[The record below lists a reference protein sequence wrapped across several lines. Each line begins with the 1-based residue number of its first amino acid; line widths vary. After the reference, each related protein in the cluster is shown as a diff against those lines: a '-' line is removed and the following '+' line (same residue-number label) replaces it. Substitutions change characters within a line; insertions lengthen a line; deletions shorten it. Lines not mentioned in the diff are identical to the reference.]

1 MAELILF
8 TISSLPVFL
17 LGMFIYKKDRNK
29 EPWKLLVKL
38 FVGGILSCFLVLI
51 VSAILGALF
60 PILSA
65 DSSTLNLFELIIHV
79 FIGVALVEECCK
91 WIFAYKFSY
100 NDEHFDEIYDMIIYN
115 VFVALG
121 FAFFENLLY
130 VYENG
135 IMTGIIRAISAVLGH
150 GGKDSGA
157 VSNKIIEKDLNLTIA
172 KELYNALGQRGAIV
186 LLIRDGDY
194 DLSSSNYSRKRSDLY
209 NRAKMI
215 NESKANMFI
224 SIHLNSDVNSSY
236 RGIQLFYNSINKENK
251 LIAEAIYSSLENNIN
266 NIRDNKEYNDYYM
279 YKNIKVP
286 GILIECGFI
295 SNPYDNYNLRQ
306 NSYRERLIN
315 LIVDGII
322 NYYN

>member
-29 EPWKLLVKL
+29 EPLKLLVKL

-51 VSAILGALF
+51 VSGILGALF

-65 DSSTLNLFELIIHV
+65 DASTLNLFELIIYV

-100 NDEHFDEIYDMIIYN
+100 DDKHFDEIYDMIVYT

-135 IMTGIIRAISAVLGH
+135 IMTGIIRAISAVPGHACDGVFMGYYLGLAKQAH
-150 GGKDSGA
+150 I
-157 VSNKIIEKDLNLTIA
+157 NNRKDLNTKYIILSILVPTILHGIYDYCLFTGKA
-172 KELYNALGQRGAIV
+172 IFIIMFFVFVILLYIYAIKK
-186 LLIRDGDY
+186 I
-194 DLSSSNYSRKRSDLY
+194 K
-209 NRAKMI
+209 KM
-215 NESKANMFI
+215 S
-224 SIHLNSDVNSSY
+224 
-236 RGIQLFYNSINKENK
+236 SINGKMK
-251 LIAEAIYSSLENNIN
+251 YI
-266 NIRDNKEYNDYYM
+266 DNYCPNCG
-279 YKNIKVP
+279 IKVESNFCP
-286 GILIECGFI
+286 KCGRK
-295 SNPYDNYNLRQ
+295 NN
-306 NSYRERLIN
+306 
-315 LIVDGII
+315 
-322 NYYN
+322 

>member
-1 MAELILF
+1 MKYNLIILIIF
-8 TISSLPVFL
+8 FICVFAVSKVNASVNNLDL
-17 LGMFIYKKDRNK
+17 LGKVIYID
-29 EPWKLLVKL
+29 
-38 FVGGILSCFLVLI
+38 
-51 VSAILGALF
+51 A
-60 PILSA
+60 
-65 DSSTLNLFELIIHV
+65 
-79 FIGVALVEECCK
+79 
-91 WIFAYKFSY
+91 
-100 NDEHFDEIYDMIIYN
+100 
-115 VFVALG
+115 
-121 FAFFENLLY
+121 
-130 VYENG
+130 
-135 IMTGIIRAISAVLGH
+135 GH

-286 GILIECGFI
+286 GILIEYGFI

>member
-1 MAELILF
+1 MKYNLIILIIF
-8 TISSLPVFL
+8 FICVFAVSKVNASVNNLDL
-17 LGMFIYKKDRNK
+17 LGKVIYID
-29 EPWKLLVKL
+29 
-38 FVGGILSCFLVLI
+38 
-51 VSAILGALF
+51 A
-60 PILSA
+60 
-65 DSSTLNLFELIIHV
+65 
-79 FIGVALVEECCK
+79 
-91 WIFAYKFSY
+91 
-100 NDEHFDEIYDMIIYN
+100 
-115 VFVALG
+115 
-121 FAFFENLLY
+121 
-130 VYENG
+130 
-135 IMTGIIRAISAVLGH
+135 GH